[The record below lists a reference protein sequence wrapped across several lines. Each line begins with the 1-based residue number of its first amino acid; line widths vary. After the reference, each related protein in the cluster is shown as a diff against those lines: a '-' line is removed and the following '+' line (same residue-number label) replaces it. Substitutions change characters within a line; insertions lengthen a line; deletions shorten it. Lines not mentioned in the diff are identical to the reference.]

1 MYYYEGKSVG
11 CGSKM
16 REGWIAPTTSTVIA
30 RLQQAGSFRLGALH
44 MAEFAYGP
52 TGHNAHLGPARNPW
66 DLTRITGG
74 SSSGSGAAV
83 AARLVHAALGS
94 DTGGSIRLPA
104 HFCGVTGLKT
114 TSGRVSRA
122 RALPLSFTLDTVGP
136 LAQTAEDCGLMAA
149 IIAGPDPLD
158 PTTATSPRWNAKAA
172 RRSPKEITI
181 GIPSNFYLDDVEKD
195 VAMAFEAA
203 LDTFRDLG
211 AKIVEVKLPDQGLL
225 SAAALVVLQAEATS
239 LHAPWLRT
247 RAQEY
252 GPQIRNR
259 LENGLAYSAL
269 DYLQA
274 LRWRAPALA
283 AHIEAIGSV
292 EVILAPASRAA
303 APTIESTDFGGA
315 ADAERAIQAIT
326 RLMRPVNYLGL
337 PTLVVPAAQSTQGLP
352 IGLQLI
358 GRPFGDETVIALG
371 TAFQNVTGHHRRIP
385 KLA

>member
-1 MYYYEGKSVG
+1 
-11 CGSKM
+11 
-16 REGWIAPTTSTVIA
+16 
-30 RLQQAGSFRLGALH
+30 
-44 MAEFAYGP
+44 
-52 TGHNAHLGPARNPW
+52 
-66 DLTRITGG
+66 
-74 SSSGSGAAV
+74 
-83 AARLVHAALGS
+83 
-94 DTGGSIRLPA
+94 
-104 HFCGVTGLKT
+104 
-114 TSGRVSRA
+114 
-122 RALPLSFTLDTVGP
+122 
-136 LAQTAEDCGLMAA
+136 
-149 IIAGPDPLD
+149 
-158 PTTATSPRWNAKAA
+158 
-172 RRSPKEITI
+172 
-181 GIPSNFYLDDVEKD
+181 
-195 VAMAFEAA
+195 MAFEAA